1 MKAKPLRK
9 LLLIHTLLAVVII
22 FFGVGITNADDTD
35 VYRASVKNNA
45 MLVID
50 VSGSMD
56 WPVYDANIDY
66 AAFFDWAIAAGHGH
80 DDTTYNENLNTNG
93 KNMAAVG
100 WVKDKIYLVS
110 AFMGYAEITGEDGVT
125 KYAAT
130 GDPVYEGTTRS
141 GMWVSQG
148 IIDTGWEVTDWDNP
162 EEYNTIETVTVSDKI
177 YVVYPTKYDD
187 SKADNDVDLRW
198 EDTIAYANGNIAGQR
213 LTNHQNILLTDE
225 RVDPRTGV
233 AKDNGFLGY
242 LQAPGIYFSGLFED
256 DGANYFTLTD
266 DPDQAITDSSNR
278 EKIYAFVTGNYLSF
292 IKLVEDLEGNS
303 PCGYEGWQ
311 DICYQPSA
319 RVWTTVDIGDIT
331 NDQYYSD
338 YSDNRNEI
346 CGEIGLTQFSGR
358 KYLKLYFRRLDIENR
373 EVGDC
378 EYLHTGNDS
387 DNDGVYFVDQ
397 DGNVLRQ
404 ITKDVNETP
413 EGKIYGC
420 NQTYVWTGEYDVTNV
435 DKIFVRFYVGDD
447 GGDNYSGDDL
457 GFKISAIKWT
467 SQESAGAPSAAGT
480 FACCNGDDGVG
491 YKIRSRLEVAQDA
504 MKIVVE
510 ETKEKINWGLVKW
523 SGYYGKVLVAG
534 LDEGADAVIA
544 GIDTLN
550 ANGGTPMGEAMQDAY
565 DWMYDYLSTHT
576 ATSECSENYQVV
588 LTDGFPSGDD
598 DWDRIDKNSTDPVF
612 TNSNYADADTWTGD
626 PVQTTEANHSDDV
639 ARWMARGK
647 CAESQ
652 DTTGTDPDYN
662 VVTHTIGFGLESPLL
677 NDTAEDG
684 CGIGITAYNQ
694 TELVNAFYSLGLAMV
709 SSVSFTAPVVSVDE
723 ANRTQ
728 SGDNLY
734 MAFFKPKEGQ
744 HWQGNLKKYGLSY
757 EIRAD
762 CGRGEP
768 EWTVVDKNGTI
779 AGDCDGSF
787 KSSSTSYWS
796 SSTDGGEVNSGG
808 VGGKL
813 KEALDAVSLGTGPYY
828 DFRKIYTYKD
838 GSMVRFTPS
847 NIDNEDLDVSDDDD
861 VYPIINYIY
870 GYTYNADSSGY
881 PLATR
886 SWILGDIIHSEPRI
900 IDYLDTDGSLQYRF
914 IAVASND
921 GMVHVF
927 TDFECTL
934 SAETYPAG
942 SEVFAFV
949 PEDLLPRLQ
958 EFASADHVYMVDGA
972 CNYFRAQT
980 QTGGYYDKTL
990 VFGERRGGRSYWALD
1005 VTNPDPVNWTV
1016 KWHIEGGTGEFTE
1029 LGYTWNKPY
1038 FAKIQTAASTY
1049 KDVAIFAGGYD
1060 TLEDG
1065 FPEEFDDDDQNPNG
1079 IRDTGETYVETA
1091 NIGTYDKY
1099 NPGIDNIGRGIFAV
1113 DIIDGSI
1120 LFRATYSASDDTLG
1134 IYQSY
1139 ANMTF
1144 CFPADMTVIPLSTT
1158 NLVIYA
1164 ADVYGQIW
1172 KITYDYFA
1180 DIRDYM
1186 DADSVKWQVER
1197 IFQSNPGSDLATGD
1211 PDIAGATLT
1220 IPPDDTGRKTFYSPD
1235 VSYFGNCWTSK
1246 PVLYF
1251 GTGDRAHPRYAM
1263 ISNRFYTVADHNT
1276 PTDETDLLNLT
1287 CDELDENADSDG
1299 DGDVDTDDGTRK
1311 DELEIKL
1318 RDENACRGFF
1328 RVIDKQGGCPQC
1340 SISHVGEKI
1349 LSRPTLFFKNVYFT
1363 AYQPVFDDPCNP
1375 NGNAFIYALDYCWG
1389 KSVFNYS
1396 EETGPEE
1403 RNIEDT
1409 YQIIQNSSI
1418 PSGVRVIT
1426 RGGNAAGLIS
1436 AGGAVSGVGED
1447 LTTNIPGPPGGVS
1460 QMLWETD

>member
-1 MKAKPLRK
+1 MKAKQLCTFF
-9 LLLIHTLLAVVII
+9 LIHTLLFTVLL
-22 FFGVGITNADDTD
+22 FFGAGSSSADDTD
-35 VYRASVKNNA
+35 VYQASVKNNA

-50 VSGSMD
+50 VSGSMA
-56 WPVYDANIDY
+56 WPVYDPNIDY
-66 AAFFDWAIAAGHGH
+66 AAFFEWAIGAGYGH
-80 DDTTYNENLNTNG
+80 DDTDLNDWD
-93 KNMAAVG
+93 AVKLAG
-100 WVKDKIYLVS
+100 TLWQKDKIYLVS
-110 AFMGYAEITGEDGVT
+110 AYTGYAEITGEDGVT

-130 GDPVYEGTTRS
+130 GDPVYTGSTRRER
-141 GMWVSQG
+141 WVTGG

-162 EEYNTIETVTVSDKI
+162 VENNTIETVTVGTDV
-177 YVVYPTKYDD
+177 YVVYPTNYDET
-187 SKADNDVDLRW
+187 KADNGQDIGGNYTV
-198 EDTIAYANGNIAGQR
+198 AYANANIAGQR
-213 LTNHQNILLTDE
+213 FKNHQDIMLTDE
-225 RVDPRTGV
+225 RVDPRTSV
-233 AKDNGFLGY
+233 AKDYGFLGY
-242 LQAPGIYFSGLFED
+242 LKAPGIYFSGLFET
-256 DGANYFTLTD
+256 GTWYTLTD
-266 DPDQAITDSSNR
+266 NPNSAVSSSGDER
-278 EKIYAFVTGNYLSF
+278 IYAFVTGNYLSF
-292 IKLVEDLEGNS
+292 IKLIEDLDGDGT
-303 PCGYEGWQ
+303 CGSEGWR
-311 DICYQPSA
+311 DICYQPGA
-319 RVWTTVDIGDIT
+319 RIWHTVSIGTIR
-331 NDQYYSD
+331 NAEYYTKTD
-338 YSDNRNEI
+338 YSRPRNED
-346 CGEIGLTQFSGR
+346 CGVIDLTQFAGR
-358 KYLKLYFRRLDIENR
+358 KYLKIYFQNYYSRPGLDIENR
-373 EVGDC
+373 TVGSC
-378 EYLHTGNDS
+378 TCTGS
-387 DNDGVYFVDQ
+387 GSENDGVYFVDQ

-404 ITKDVNETP
+404 LTAGVNETP

-420 NQTYVWTGEYDVTNV
+420 DQLRVWTGEYDVTNV
-435 DKIFVRFYVGDD
+435 TKIYVKFYVAPNGAHNCAGSDQ
-447 GGDNYSGDDL
+447 
-457 GFKISAIKWT
+457 GFRISQIKWT
-467 SQESAGAPSAAGT
+467 SQESATGPSAAGT

-504 MKIVVE
+504 MKIVVD
-510 ETKEKINWGLVKW
+510 ETREKINWGLVKW
-523 SGYYGKVLVAG
+523 SGYSISQVTALT
-534 LDEGADAVIA
+534 EGADAVIA
-544 GIDTLN
+544 GIDTLT
-550 ANGGTPMGEAMQDAY
+550 ANGGTPMGNAMQKSY
-565 DWMYDYLSTHT
+565 NWMYDYLSTHT
-576 ATSECSENYQVV
+576 ATAACSENYQVV
-588 LTDGFPSGDD
+588 MTDGFPSGDTT
-598 DWDRIDKNSTDPVF
+598 WNSIYKNSDPDPVF
-612 TNSNYADADTWTGD
+612 TNSDYIDADTWTGD
-626 PVQTTEANHSDDV
+626 PIQTSDPNHSDDV

-652 DTTGTDPDYN
+652 DTTGNDPDYN

-684 CGIGITAYNQ
+684 CGIGITAYDQ

-709 SSVSFTAPVVSVDE
+709 SAVSFTAPVVSVDE

-757 EIRAD
+757 EIRTD
-762 CGRGEP
+762 CGRSDP
-768 EWTVVDKNGTI
+768 EWTVVDKNGII

-787 KSSSTSYWS
+787 KSASTSHWS
-796 SSTDGGEVNSGG
+796 SANDGGEVNSGG
-808 VGGKL
+808 AGGKL
-813 KEALDAVSLGTGPYY
+813 KEALDAVSLATGPYY
-828 DFRKIYTYKD
+828 DFRKIYTYTN

-847 NIDNEDLDVSDDDD
+847 NITNVDLAVTQDSDR
-861 VYPIINYIY
+861 YKIINYIY
-870 GYTYNADSSGY
+870 GYTYNADSTGY
-881 PLATR
+881 PVATR

-900 IDYLDTDGSLQYRF
+900 IDYLDTDGSLLYRF

-921 GMVHVF
+921 GMLHVF

-949 PEDLLPRLQ
+949 PADLLPRLQ
-958 EFASADHVYMVDGA
+958 EFASTDHVYMVDGA

-1005 VTNPDPVNWTV
+1005 VTNPDPINWTV

-1029 LGYTWNKPY
+1029 LGFTWNKPY
-1038 FAKIQTAASTY
+1038 FAKIKTAASTY
-1049 KDVAIFAGGYD
+1049 KDVVIFAGGYD

-1065 FPEEFDDDDQNPNG
+1065 FPEEFDDDEQNPNG
-1079 IRDTGETYVETA
+1079 IRETGETYVETA

-1099 NPGIDNIGRGIFAV
+1099 NPGIDDIGRGIFVV
-1113 DIIDGSI
+1113 DINDASI

-1158 NLVIYA
+1158 NLIMYA
-1164 ADVYGQIW
+1164 ADIYGQIW

-1180 DIRDYM
+1180 DALDYL
-1186 DADSVKWQVER
+1186 DANSVKWQVKR
-1197 IFQSNPGSDLATGD
+1197 VFKSNPGSDLATGD
-1211 PDIAGATLT
+1211 PDIAGASLNSA
-1220 IPPDDTGRKTFYSPD
+1220 DTGRKTFYSPD

-1276 PTDETDLLNLT
+1276 LTDETDLLNLT

-1299 DGDVDTDDGTRK
+1299 NGTVDSDDSTRK
-1311 DELEIKL
+1311 QDLISKL
-1318 RDENACRGFF
+1318 SNESVSRGFY
-1328 RVIDKQGGCPQC
+1328 RVIDKQGNCPQC

-1375 NGNAFIYALDYCWG
+1375 NGNAFIYAIDYCWG

-1426 RGGNAAGLIS
+1426 RGGHAAGLIS

-1460 QMLWETD
+1460 QILWETD

>member
-1 MKAKPLRK
+1 MKAKPLCK
-9 LLLIHTLLAVVII
+9 LLLIHILLAIAII
-22 FFGVGITNADDTD
+22 FLGVGITSADDTD
-35 VYRASVKNNA
+35 VYQASVKNNA

-50 VSGSMD
+50 VSGSMA

-66 AAFFDWAIAAGHGH
+66 AAFFEWAIPSYGH
-80 DDTTYNENLNTNG
+80 DDKGLNDWE
-93 KNMAAVG
+93 AAKTAG
-100 WVKDKIYLVS
+100 TLWEKDKIYLVS
-110 AFMGYAEITGEDGVT
+110 AYTGYAEITGEDGVT

-130 GDPVYEGTTRS
+130 GDPVYEGSYRRQR
-141 GMWVSQG
+141 WVAGG
-148 IIDTGWEVTDWDNP
+148 IIDTGWEVTDWENP
-162 EEYNTIETVTVSDKI
+162 VENNTIETVTVSDEV
-177 YVVYPTKYDD
+177 YVVYPTEANLTVIN
-187 SKADNDVDLRW
+187 STTETAS
-198 EDTIAYANGNIAGQR
+198 YANSAIAGQQ
-213 LTNHQNILLTDE
+213 LKNHQNILLTDE
-225 RVDPRTGV
+225 RADSRTGV
-233 AKDNGFLGY
+233 AKDYGFLGY
-242 LQAPGIYFSGLFED
+242 LHAPGIYFSGLFET
-256 DGANYFTLTD
+256 GTWYTLTD
-266 DPDQAITDSSNR
+266 NPNGAVDYYGDER
-278 EKIYAFVTGNYLSF
+278 IYAFVTGNYLSF
-292 IKLVEDLEGNS
+292 IKLIEDLNGDGGSCEYS
-303 PCGYEGWQ
+303 EGWRH
-311 DICYQPSA
+311 ICYQPGA
-319 RVWTTVDIGDIT
+319 QVWTTVDIGTIR
-331 NDQYYSD
+331 NSQYYISSD
-338 YSDNRNEI
+338 YSSNRNEN
-346 CGEIGLTQFSGR
+346 CGEIDLTQFAGR
-358 KYLKLYFRRLDIENR
+358 QSLKIYFNNLDIENR
-373 EVGDC
+373 SVGSCDC
-378 EYLHTGNDS
+378 WNSNSE
-387 DNDGVYFVDQ
+387 NDGVYFLDQ
-397 DGNVLRQ
+397 DGNVLKQ
-404 ITKDVNETP
+404 STTGVNETP

-420 NQTYVWTGEYDVTNV
+420 DQTYTWTGEYDVTNV
-435 DKIFVRFYVGDD
+435 TKIYVKFYVASN
-447 GGDNYSGDDL
+447 GGDNCDGSDR
-457 GFKISAIKWT
+457 GFRITKIKWT
-467 SQESAGAPSAAGT
+467 AQEAAEEPAASGAFS
-480 FACCNGDDGVG
+480 CCNGTDGVG
-491 YKIRSRLEVAQDA
+491 QKIRSRLEVAQDA
-504 MKIVVE
+504 MKIVVD
-510 ETKEKINWGLVKW
+510 ETREKINWGLVKW
-523 SGYYGKVLVAG
+523 SGYSITQVTG
-534 LDEGADAVIA
+534 LTEGADAVIA
-544 GIDTLN
+544 DIDTLS
-550 ANGGTPMGEAMQDAY
+550 ANGGTPMGNAMQKTY
-565 DWMYDYLSTHT
+565 NWMYDYLSTHT

-588 LTDGFPSGDD
+588 LTDGFPSGDTI
-598 DWDRIDKNSTDPVF
+598 WNSIYKNSDPDPVF
-612 TNSNYADADTWTGD
+612 TNSDYKDADMWTGD
-626 PVQTTEANHSDDV
+626 PIQTSDLNHSDDV

-652 DTTGTDPDYN
+652 DTTGNDPDYN

-677 NDTAEDG
+677 EDTAEDG

-709 SSVSFTAPVVSVDE
+709 SAVSFTAPVVSVDE

-757 EIRAD
+757 ETRTD
-762 CGRGEP
+762 CGRSEP
-768 EWTVVDKNGTI
+768 EWTLVDKNGTI
-779 AGDCDGSF
+779 AGNCDGSF
-787 KSSSTSYWS
+787 KSASTSFWS

-808 VGGKL
+808 AGGKL
-813 KEALDAVSLGTGPYY
+813 KEALDAVSLTTGPYY
-828 DFRKIYTYKD
+828 SFRKIYTYKN
-838 GSMVRFTPS
+838 GSLVSFTPS
-847 NIDNEDLDVSDDDD
+847 NINKEDLDVADDND
-861 VYPIINYIY
+861 VYKVINYIY
-870 GYTYNADSSGY
+870 GYTYDAESDGD
-881 PLATR
+881 PVAKR
-886 SWILGDIIHSEPRI
+886 SWILGDIIHSEPRV
-900 IDYLDTDGSLQYRF
+900 IDYLDSDGSLLYRF

-921 GMVHVF
+921 GMLHVF
-927 TDFECTL
+927 TDYECTL
-934 SAETYPAG
+934 SAETYEAG
-942 SEVFAFV
+942 AEVFAFV

-958 EFASADHVYMVDGA
+958 EFASTDHVYMVDGA

-1005 VTNPDPVNWTV
+1005 VTNPDPINWTV
-1016 KWHIEGGTGEFTE
+1016 KWHIEGGTGEFTD

-1049 KDVAIFAGGYD
+1049 KDVVIFAGGYD

-1113 DIIDGSI
+1113 DIADGSI

-1158 NLVIYA
+1158 NLVMYA

-1180 DIRDYM
+1180 DTLDYT
-1186 DADSVKWQVER
+1186 DSNSIKWQVKR
-1197 IFQSNPGSDLATGD
+1197 IFQSNPGSDLATGTT
-1211 PDIAGATLT
+1211 DIAGASLNSA
-1220 IPPDDTGRKTFYSPD
+1220 DTGRKTFYSPD

-1276 PTDETDLLNLT
+1276 LTDETDLLNLT
-1287 CDELDENADSDG
+1287 CDELDDNADSDRSG
-1299 DGDVDTDDGTRK
+1299 TVDSDDAIRK
-1311 DELEIKL
+1311 QDLISKLSDESVS
-1318 RDENACRGFF
+1318 RGFF
-1328 RVIDKQGGCPQC
+1328 RVMDKQGDCPQC

-1389 KSVFNYS
+1389 KAVFNYS
-1396 EETGPEE
+1396 VETGSEE

-1409 YQIIQNSSI
+1409 YQVIQNSSI

-1426 RGGNAAGLIS
+1426 RGGHAAGLIS
-1436 AGGAVSGVGED
+1436 AGGAVSGVGQN

-1460 QMLWETD
+1460 QILWETD

>member
-1 MKAKPLRK
+1 MKAKQLCK
-9 LLLIHTLLAVVII
+9 FFLIHTLLFTVLL
-22 FFGVGITNADDTD
+22 FFGAGSSSADDTD
-35 VYRASVKNNA
+35 VYQASVKNNA

-50 VSGSMD
+50 VSGSMI
-56 WPVYDANIDY
+56 WPVYDPNIDY
-66 AAFFDWAIAAGHGH
+66 AAFFEWAIGAGYGQDDPYYPLTDWFADKAAGRLW
-80 DDTTYNENLNTNG
+80 E
-93 KNMAAVG
+93 
-100 WVKDKIYLVS
+100 KDKIYLVS
-110 AFMGYAEITGEDGVT
+110 AYTGYAEITGEDSVT

-130 GDPVYEGTTRS
+130 GDPVYTGSARRQR
-141 GMWVSQG
+141 WVTGG

-162 EEYNTIETVTVSDKI
+162 EENNTIETVTVSDKV
-177 YVVYPTKYDD
+177 YVVYPTEANLNVINK
-187 SKADNDVDLRW
+187 VD
-198 EDTIAYANGNIAGQR
+198 TASYANSAIAGQ
-213 LTNHQNILLTDE
+213 LKNHQNILLTDE
-225 RVDPRTGV
+225 RADPRTGV
-233 AKDNGFLGY
+233 AKDYGFLGY
-242 LQAPGIYFSGLFED
+242 LHAPGIYFSGLFETL
-256 DGANYFTLTD
+256 NPSYTLTD
-266 DPDQAITDSSNR
+266 NPNNAVAYSGDKR
-278 EKIYAFVTGNYLSF
+278 IYSFVTGNYLSF
-292 IKLVEDLEGNS
+292 IKLIEDLDGDGSCGN
-303 PCGYEGWQ
+303 EGWR
-311 DICYQPSA
+311 DICYQPGA
-319 RVWTTVDIGDIT
+319 RVWTTVGIGTIR
-331 NDQYYSD
+331 NSSYYSSSD
-338 YSDNRNEI
+338 YSRPRNES
-346 CGEIGLTQFSGR
+346 CGVIDLTQYSGR
-358 KYLKLYFRRLDIENR
+358 KYLRIYFRNLDVENR
-373 EVGDC
+373 TVGSCDC
-378 EYLHTGNDS
+378 SGSTNSY
-387 DNDGVYFVDQ
+387 NDGVYFVDQ
-397 DGNVLRQ
+397 DGNVMHQL
-404 ITKDVNETP
+404 TSSVVNETP

-420 NQTYVWTGEYDVTNV
+420 DQTYVWTGEYDVTNV
-435 DKIFVRFYVGDD
+435 TKIYVKFYVAPNGAHNCEGYDR
-447 GGDNYSGDDL
+447 
-457 GFKISAIKWT
+457 GFKITKIKWT

-491 YKIRSRLEVAQDA
+491 QKIRSRLEVAQDA
-504 MKIVVE
+504 MKIVVD
-510 ETKEKINWGLVKW
+510 ETREKINWGLVKW
-523 SGYYGKVLVAG
+523 SGSGGIHLVTD

-544 GIDTLN
+544 DIDTLSGS
-550 ANGGTPMGEAMQDAY
+550 GGTPMGAAMQDTY

-588 LTDGFPSGDD
+588 LTDGFPSGDTT
-598 DWDRIDKNSTDPVF
+598 WNLINKNSNPDPVF
-612 TNSNYADADTWTGD
+612 YNNVDYVDADTWTGD
-626 PVQTTEANHSDDV
+626 PIQTTAENHSDDV
-639 ARWMARGK
+639 ARWMAREK

-652 DTTGTDPDYN
+652 DTGGTNPDYN

-684 CGIGITAYNQ
+684 CGIGITAYDQ

-709 SSVSFTAPVVSVDE
+709 TSVSFTAPVVSVDE

-734 MAFFKPKEGQ
+734 MAFFKPKDGQ

-757 EIRAD
+757 EIRTD
-762 CGRGEP
+762 CGRAEP

-779 AGDCDGSF
+779 AGDCDGTF

-813 KEALDAVSLGTGPYY
+813 KEALDAVSLGIGPYY
-828 DFRKIYTYKD
+828 DFRKIYTYKG

-847 NIDNEDLDVSDDDD
+847 NIDEDDLDVSDDDD

-870 GYTYNADSSGY
+870 GYTYNADGDGD
-881 PLATR
+881 PVATR

-900 IDYLDTDGSLQYRF
+900 IDYLNPDGSLLYRF

-921 GMVHVF
+921 GMLHVF

-949 PEDLLPRLQ
+949 PEDLLPRLK
-958 EFASADHVYMVDGA
+958 EFASTDHVYMVDGA

-980 QTGGYYDKTL
+980 KTGVYYDKTL

-1005 VTNPDPVNWTV
+1005 VTNPEPSYWTV
-1016 KWHIEGGTGEFTE
+1016 KWHIQGGTGDFTE

-1049 KDVAIFAGGYD
+1049 KDVVIFAGGYD

-1091 NIGTYDKY
+1091 HIGTYDKY
-1099 NPGIDNIGRGIFAV
+1099 NPGIDGIGRGIFVV
-1113 DIIDGSI
+1113 DIADGSV

-1144 CFPADMTVIPLSTT
+1144 CFPADMTIIPLSET
-1158 NLVIYA
+1158 NLTMYA

-1180 DIRDYM
+1180 DQLSYTDSN
-1186 DADSVKWQVER
+1186 SVKWQVKPV
-1197 IFQSNPGSDLATGD
+1197 FQSNPGSDLATGD
-1211 PDIAGATLT
+1211 PDIAGAAL
-1220 IPPDDTGRKTFYSPD
+1220 DSSDTGRKTFYSPD

-1276 PTDETDLLNLT
+1276 LTHETDLLNLT
-1287 CDELDENADSDG
+1287 CDELDENADADG
-1299 DGDVDTDDGTRK
+1299 DGDVDSDDTTRK
-1311 DELEIKL
+1311 QDLISKL
-1318 RDENACRGFF
+1318 SNESVSRGFF
-1328 RVIDKQGGCPQC
+1328 RVMDKQGDCPQC

-1396 EETGPEE
+1396 EENGNE
-1403 RNIEDT
+1403 RTIEDT

-1426 RGGNAAGLIS
+1426 RGGHAAGLIS

-1460 QMLWETD
+1460 QILWETE